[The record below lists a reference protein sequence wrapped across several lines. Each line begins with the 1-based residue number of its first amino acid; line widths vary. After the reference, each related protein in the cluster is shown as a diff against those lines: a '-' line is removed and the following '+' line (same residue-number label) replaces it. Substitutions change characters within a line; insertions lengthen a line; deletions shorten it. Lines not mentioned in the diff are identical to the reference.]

1 MELKRQPNPSLS
13 LVVPVYNEELA
24 VPLFLEAVEKEL
36 GALPNKI
43 EIVFVNDG
51 SRDNTVPV
59 ILSKMDSVT
68 FATIRCIG
76 LSRNFGKEAALS
88 AGIDAALGDVVVPMD
103 VDLQDPPAVVRQ
115 FLEKWAEGY
124 DVVYGVRASR
134 AEGAAKKATASLFYK
149 LFNRLSSLKIPENVG
164 DFRLMDRRV
173 VDVLKSLPE
182 RNRFMKGIFA
192 WVGFKSVGVPYE
204 RTQRSAGETKW
215 NYWKLWNFALDGITS
230 FSTLPLR
237 MWTYVGMLFAFLAF
251 LYMSFIIIRVMVQG
265 VDLPGYPSLICVILF
280 LGGIQLITLG
290 VIGEYIGRLFVETK
304 GRPVYIVDRVYDKDS
319 ER

>member
-1 MELKRQPNPSLS
+1 MELKRQPTPSLS
-13 LVVPVYNEELA
+13 LVVPVFNEEEA
-24 VPLFLEAVEKEL
+24 VPLFVAAVEKEL
-36 GALPNKI
+36 SGLPNKI
-43 EIVFVNDG
+43 EILFVNDG

-59 ILSKMDSVT
+59 ILSQIDTVT
-68 FATIRCIG
+68 FANVRLVS

-124 DVVYGVRASR
+124 DVVYGVRAAR

-192 WVGFKSVGVPYE
+192 WVGFKSIGVPYV
-204 RTQRSAGETKW
+204 RTGRSAGETKW
-215 NYWKLWNFALDGITS
+215 NYWKLWNFAIDGITS

-237 MWTYVGMLFAFLAF
+237 VWTYIGVMFSLLAF
-251 LYMSFIIIRVMVQG
+251 LYMTFIIVRVMIQG
-265 VDLPGYPSLICVILF
+265 VDVPGYASLLCVILF
-280 LGGIQLITLG
+280 LGGVQLVTLG

-304 GRPVYIVDRVYDKDS
+304 GRPVYVVDRVYDKNS